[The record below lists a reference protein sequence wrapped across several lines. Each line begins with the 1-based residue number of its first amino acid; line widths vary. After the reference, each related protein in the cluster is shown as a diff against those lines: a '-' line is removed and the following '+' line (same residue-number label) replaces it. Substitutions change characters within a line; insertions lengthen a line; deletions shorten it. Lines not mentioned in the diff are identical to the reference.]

1 MLMFSG
7 CKLIHICVV
16 LALTLSGAFTLSCSA
31 GEKMPGPS
39 VSPAEPTGQGTSMR
53 VLWTV
58 SSYLIMHKAAWGES
72 EARAML
78 FKPLDIS
85 ATTIT
90 FAGQACRDVEF
101 ASETVN
107 AEKYLRERFGVTPQ
121 SLGLEDDTMQV
132 VRTTCSLPGFD
143 EYVRLRDRRLL
154 VPIQGV
160 LFVFTP
166 RVNY

>member
-1 MLMFSG
+1 MPPEW
-7 CKLIHICVV
+7 KLIHICMV
-16 LALTLSGAFTLSCSA
+16 LALTMSGAFTLSCSA
-31 GEKMPGPS
+31 GEKMTGPS
-39 VSPAEPTGQGTSMR
+39 VSPAEQTGQGTSMR

-58 SSYLIMHKAAWGES
+58 SSYHITENATWGEA

-107 AEKYLRERFGVTPQ
+107 AEKYLRERFQVTPQ
-121 SLGLEDDTMQV
+121 SLGLEEQTMQV
-132 VRTTCSLPGFD
+132 VRTTCPLPGFG
-143 EYVRLRDRRLL
+143 EYVHLPDKRLL
-154 VPIQGV
+154 VFMHGV
-160 LFVFTP
+160 LFVLNP